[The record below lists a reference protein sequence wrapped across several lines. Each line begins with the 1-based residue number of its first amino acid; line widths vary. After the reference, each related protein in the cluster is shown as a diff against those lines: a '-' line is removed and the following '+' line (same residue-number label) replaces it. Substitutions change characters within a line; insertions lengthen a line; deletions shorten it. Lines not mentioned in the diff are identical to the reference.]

1 MPVNETGSKPRWG
14 TGKPLMT
21 RRGRVVVL
29 AAACLVA
36 ATISLVQRQTSAREG
51 EESPAVDAKPQLAA
65 AEPAA
70 APKATAARPAARK
83 PAATAR
89 PATSARPVASA
100 TTLPVPAKS
109 DVTAVVT
116 APAPRDAQAA
126 SRDAQVAPAEMVT
139 ISGCLE
145 QDDERFRLKDTTGE
159 DAPKGRSWRSGFL
172 RGSAS
177 TIDVIDEADRHHL
190 QTYVGQRVNVT
201 GTLVDREM
209 QVRSVRIVAIS
220 CEEQSA

>member
-1 MPVNETGSKPRWG
+1 
-14 TGKPLMT
+14 
-21 RRGRVVVL
+21 VVVL
-29 AAACLVA
+29 AASCLVA
-36 ATISLVQRQTSAREG
+36 VTIGLVQRQTSARE
-51 EESPAVDAKPQLAA
+51 EEEAPAVDTQRPQLAA
-65 AEPAA
+65 EEPAV

-89 PATSARPVASA
+89 PATTARPAASA

-109 DVTAVVT
+109 DVTTVVT
-116 APAPRDAQAA
+116 APAPRDAQDAA
-126 SRDAQVAPAEMVT
+126 AEMVT

-145 QDDERFRLKDTTGE
+145 QDDERFRLKDTTGD

-172 RGSAS
+172 RKSAA
-177 TIDVIDEADRHHL
+177 TIDVVDQADRHHL

-201 GTLVDREM
+201 GMLVDREM

-220 CEEQSA
+220 CEEKSA

>member
-1 MPVNETGSKPRWG
+1 
-14 TGKPLMT
+14 
-21 RRGRVVVL
+21 VVVL
-29 AAACLVA
+29 AASCLVA
-36 ATISLVQRQTSAREG
+36 VTIGLVQRQTSARE
-51 EESPAVDAKPQLAA
+51 EEEAPAVDTQRPQLAA
-65 AEPAA
+65 EEPAV

-89 PATSARPVASA
+89 PATTARPAASA

-109 DVTAVVT
+109 DVTSVVT
-116 APAPRDAQAA
+116 APAPRDAQDAA
-126 SRDAQVAPAEMVT
+126 AEMVT

-172 RGSAS
+172 RKSAA
-177 TIDVIDEADRHHL
+177 TIDVVDQADRYHL

-201 GTLVDREM
+201 GMLVDREM

-220 CEEQSA
+220 CEEKSA

>member
-1 MPVNETGSKPRWG
+1 MPVNAPGSTPRWRM
-14 TGKPLMT
+14 GKPLMT

-36 ATISLVQRQTSAREG
+36 VTIALVQRQTSAS
-51 EESPAVDAKPQLAA
+51 EESPAVETKPQLAA
-65 AEPAA
+65 AQPAA
-70 APKATAARPAARK
+70 ASKATAARPAAKK

-89 PATSARPVASA
+89 PAANARPASSA

-109 DVTAVVT
+109 DVTTVVT
-116 APAPRDAQAA
+116 APAPRQEAA
-126 SRDAQVAPAEMVT
+126 DVVT

-145 QDDERFRLKDTTGE
+145 QDDEQFRLKDTTGE

-172 RGSAS
+172 RKSAS
-177 TIDVIDEADRHHL
+177 TIDVVDQAGRHHL

-201 GTLVDREM
+201 GTLVDKEM

-220 CEEQSA
+220 CEEKSA